1 MKYIED
7 KRSYLDEF
15 FDALVR
21 QDSAYLDYARMR
33 RREYF
38 KALSG
43 QSVVAQ
49 VKWAIDNS
57 RPSTRLVKTMVY

>member
-1 MKYIED
+1 MGEHKNTVEA
-7 KRSYLDEF
+7 F